1 MSSRLRPYLTNG
13 RQSDQSIFQVAQTSA
28 ADYIGGAHRV
38 GTRGVLEDGR
48 VFYYARSTGAAIVA
62 GNWLIMPVQDT
73 DWDDIDIAT
82 DLGGQTTVTPTQG
95 GSATAVAGEFVGGT
109 VCINAGTAGSG
120 PGIILTIAEHAAW
133 GATTALPLTLD
144 GPLPVTLNADVKCT
158 VTKNPWADVVIQP
171 TGQDQFCCGVA
182 PIAVAAGTTNPQWFW
197 CQTWGVASAEH
208 DLTTAVGSCV
218 MAGDTT
224 TGQAQVLDG
233 YFEQRTGQSLWT
245 VTTAADS
252 YATFLTIAP

>member
-1 MSSRLRPYLTNG
+1 MSRLNPYLTNG

-28 ADYIGGAHRV
+28 ADRIGGAHRV
-38 GTRGVLEDGR
+38 GTRAVLEDGR

-73 DWDDIDIAT
+73 DWEDIVIAT

-109 VCINAGTAGSG
+109 VSIVSGTAGSG
-120 PGIILTIAEHAAW
+120 PGLCLTIAEHAAW
-133 GATTALPLTLD
+133 GATAALALTLD
-144 GPLPVTLNADVKCT
+144 GPLPVTLNADVKAT

-182 PIAVAAGTTNPQWFW
+182 PIAVPAGTTNPQWFW
-197 CQTWGVASAEH
+197 CQTWGVAAAEH
-208 DLTTAVGSCV
+208 DLATAISSNL
-218 MAGDTT
+218 MSGDTS
-224 TGQAQVLDG
+224 TGQAQVLDDNIA
-233 YFEQRTGQSLWT
+233 QRIGQGLWL
-245 VTTAADS
+245 ASADES
-252 YATFLTIAP
+252 TPTFITIAP